1 MNDSSNEELPIEKR
15 RKIFKQEL
23 AVLREKKLIPKTD
36 YIRINNAYER
46 YVQQVMGMEE
56 QARLLRGKRGNGA
69 SSSYRSFNKRT

>member
-15 RKIFKQEL
+15 RQIFKQEL

-56 QARLLRGKRGNGA
+56 QARLLRG
-69 SSSYRSFNKRT
+69 T